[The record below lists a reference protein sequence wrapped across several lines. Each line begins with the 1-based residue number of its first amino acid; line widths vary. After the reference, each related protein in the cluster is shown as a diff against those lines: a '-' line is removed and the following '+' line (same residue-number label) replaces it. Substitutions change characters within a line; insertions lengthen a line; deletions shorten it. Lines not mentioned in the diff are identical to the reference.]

1 MIGSFRPTLGGRKL
15 PRSPLAPTNMK
26 PLLLFMCCTLLCACN
41 SHDDQLSS
49 FIAPLKPRVHN
60 LYTTEFVAQQAEYD
74 KACGEI
80 GVSQAS
86 TKPFARLASVFVKEA
101 RVTGDHPYYYP
112 AALRVI
118 EKGLSI
124 DGKSGE
130 LLLLKTSVLLSL
142 HRFEEARVLASELS
156 TSMPDVATIY
166 GMLCDANLEL
176 GRMKEAVHAV
186 DVMMSLRP
194 GLESYA
200 RVSYLRERHG
210 DTSGALQAMRMAVQA
225 GLPGSEDAAWARITY
240 GNLLLKSNNIKAAEQ
255 QYQLARLERP
265 NYAFAIAGLAR
276 IEHLNKHDDVAIA
289 MLDSALA
296 MVPEVS
302 FVGIA
307 IEIETS
313 RNNMQRV
320 SELKR
325 QQAQMIQED
334 RDAGMLAESRLR

>member
-1 MIGSFRPTLGGRKL
+1 MRPF
-15 PRSPLAPTNMK
+15 
-26 PLLLFMCCTLLCACN
+26 LLLMCLTFMCACN
-41 SHDDQLSS
+41 SQNDQPSS
-49 FIAPLKPRVHN
+49 FIAPLKPRVYN
-60 LYTTEFVAQQAEYD
+60 LYPTEFVAQQAEYD
-74 KACGEI
+74 KACNDI
-80 GVSQAS
+80 RTSQES

-118 EKGLSI
+118 EKGLGVDKKAS
-124 DGKSGE
+124 E

-142 HRFEEARVLASELS
+142 HRFEEARVLAIELC
-156 TSMPDVATIY
+156 TSMPNVATIY

-176 GRMKEAVHAV
+176 GRMKEAVQAV

-200 RVSYLRERHG
+200 RVAYLRERHG
-210 DTSGALQAMRMAVQA
+210 DTIGALQAMRMAVQA
-225 GLPGSEDAAWARITY
+225 GLPGTEDAAWARITY
-240 GNLLLKSNNIKAAEQ
+240 GNLLLKSHNAKAAEQ
-255 QYQLARLERP
+255 QFLLARLERP

-276 IEHLNKHDDVAIA
+276 IEHLNKHDDMAIA

-302 FVGIA
+302 FVGLA

-313 RNNMQRV
+313 RNNVQRV
-320 SELKR
+320 SELIR

-334 RDAGMLAESRLR
+334 RDAGMLAESRQR